1 MRRSAYVLGAAWH
14 EDCAATLTG
23 MTGEIQTLPVRIYEA
38 GVKVMIAAPMPG
50 LAPDDIAV
58 AIDGDRVWIR
68 GAQRGPHQHGI
79 RLSATEWTVGPYD
92 RELRLSQPVNGTL
105 ANVTLGNGVLVLVM
119 PRVKPGEPGAA
130 AAIKLETIQATRG
143 ERVGHVG
150 RVPRP
155 TSTAEHR
162 RGKHAA
168 NRA

>member
-1 MRRSAYVLGAAWH
+1 M
-14 EDCAATLTG
+14 TTG
-23 MTGEIQTLPVRIYEA
+23 GIQRLPVRIYEA
-38 GVKVMIAAPMPG
+38 GVKIMVAAPMPG

-79 RLSATEWTVGPYD
+79 RLAAAEWTVGPYD
-92 RELRLSQPVNGTL
+92 RELRLARPVSGAL

-119 PRVKPGEPGAA
+119 PRVGPGDPGTAA
-130 AAIKLETIQATRG
+130 EIKLETIQAMRG

-155 TSTAEHR
+155 TTTAEHR
-162 RGKHAA
+162 RGKHTE
-168 NRA
+168 